1 MNATVLII
9 AIVAIVVAAAAA
21 VATMSRRT
29 DRSAATGLL
38 ARETTSRDRSRRK
51 ASSVDIATAPPPAPV
66 GRVIEKS
73 VVLAR
78 TGGGLV
84 ARPASAAP
92 AVLRAPMDLEQLGV
106 TRRQFLNRSTI
117 AMFTAGLGSFGAAV
131 LAFLWPSLSGGFGSK
146 VTLGKVSD
154 ILAEVSAKKEP
165 KYFAEARTY
174 ITAYPKE
181 DVDKAKKVYAPGVVK
196 GMESG
201 VVALYQKCVHL
212 GCKVPW
218 CTNSQWFECPCHGS
232 QYNRVGEYK
241 YGPAPRGLDRFDA
254 VVDAAGNVTV
264 DTSQVRIGPAQG
276 TNTTGQEAEGPHC
289 VGGKA
294 GGH

>member
-9 AIVAIVVAAAAA
+9 AIVAVVVLAAAAI
-21 VATMSRRT
+21 ATMSRRT
-29 DRSAATGLL
+29 DRGAATGLL
-38 ARETTSRDRSRRK
+38 ARETVKRDRSRRK
-51 ASSVDIATAPPPAPV
+51 DAKVEVATPAPPPPS
-66 GRVIEKS
+66 GRSIEKAL
-73 VVLAR
+73 VLSR
-78 TGGGLV
+78 SGGDVEL
-84 ARPASAAP
+84 RPASGAP
-92 AVLRAPMDLEQLGV
+92 AVLRAPMDADQLGV

-117 AMFTAGLGSFGAAV
+117 AMFTAGLGGFGASL

-146 VTLGKVSD
+146 VSLGKVND
-154 ILAEVSAKKEP
+154 ILAEIATKKEP

-174 ITAYPKE
+174 ITPYPK
-181 DVDKAKKVYAPGVVK
+181 DGLDKAKTVYAPGVVR

-201 VVALYQKCVHL
+201 VAAIYQKCVHL

-241 YGPAPRGLDRFDA
+241 AGPAPRGLDRFSVD
-254 VVDAAGNVTV
+254 VDAAGNVTV
-264 DTSQVRIGPAQG
+264 DTSAVIVGPAQG

-294 GGH
+294 GH